1 MADRIDVRS
10 LLRKHGLRAK
20 RSWSQSFLVDRDV
33 LEQIGAAAEL
43 DAGQPVVEL
52 GAGLGALTAV
62 LARESGRVVA
72 VERDRDLAGVL
83 RSEFAGDPGVEVLEA
98 NAARMDWASLV
109 ERLGRPPVVVGN
121 LPYHMASQILFD
133 LLDAG
138 ARLDRWLLMVQREM
152 AVRMAA
158 GPGSRDYGVL
168 SVQLQLRAEVEP
180 VLDVPPEAFMPRPR
194 VQSRVVRCRPL
205 PRPRVAV
212 QRPELLKRLVRGV
225 FSQRRKTIRNG
236 LKASFGRDLDAAAL
250 DAALAAGGIAPE
262 LRPEDLSLERFAA
275 LADALAARLEQVDG
289 GGHQ

>member
-1 MADRIDVRS
+1 MADRIDVRG

-33 LEQIGAAAEL
+33 IEQIGAAADL
-43 DAGQPVVEL
+43 DGSQPVVEL

-109 ERLGRPPVVVGN
+109 ARLGQPPVVVGN

-133 LLDAG
+133 LLAAG
-138 ARLDRWLLMVQREM
+138 DRLDRCLLMVQREM

-158 GPGSRDYGVL
+158 DPGSRDYGVL

-180 VLDVPPEAFMPRPR
+180 VLDVPPEAFRPRPR
-194 VQSRVVRCRPL
+194 VQSRVVLCRPL

-212 QRPELLKRLVRGV
+212 RRPELLQRLVRGV

-236 LKASFGRDLDAAAL
+236 LKACFGRVLAAAEL
-250 DAALAAGGIAPE
+250 DAALADSGIAPK

-289 GGHQ
+289 GGLQ